1 MHSNSFYELFCNLA
15 LNRFLFKYKILAIT
29 AKIITYGIMRKTP
42 IKPPPTKVKKIPI
55 KKMGMNGVDRM

>member
-1 MHSNSFYELFCNLA
+1 
-15 LNRFLFKYKILAIT
+15 
-29 AKIITYGIMRKTP
+29 MRKTP